1 MTEPVDGAGGEPG
14 RGFGREARLTY
25 NSYLKVPELLQLQH
39 LLSTPN
45 HPDELQ
51 FIVIH
56 QTYELWFKLVLFEL
70 DRARTAMFDGRH
82 DDAVLLLRRVHAIER
97 VFVQQIHVL
106 ESMMPAAFL
115 GFRDH
120 LRPASGFQSVQFREV
135 EILSGLRDPSFIEF
149 LRKENVQEV
158 IEAVERRLQEP
169 SLRDAM
175 HAVLEAAGFDLGR
188 QAGAG
193 KPAGVGEPEE
203 AKLDAA
209 LLRIYLEAEPRPIYH
224 LLEALLEHD
233 ELVRLWRMHHVMMV
247 ERIIGMKMGTGGST
261 GARYLQGTTGRRFF
275 PELWKVRGELSPEA
289 Y

>member
-1 MTEPVDGAGGEPG
+1 MSETPEHPAGDPG
-14 RGFGREARLTY
+14 RGFDRDARLTY
-25 NSYLKVPELLQLQH
+25 NSYLKVPDLLKLQH

-56 QTYELWFKLVLFEL
+56 QTYELWFKLMLFEL
-70 DRARTAMFDGRH
+70 ERARTAMFEGRH
-82 DDAVLLLRRVHAIER
+82 DDATMLLRRCHAIER

-106 ESMMPAAFL
+106 ESMAPVAFL

-135 EILSGLRDPSFIEF
+135 EILSGLRDEQFIAF
-149 LRKENVQEV
+149 LQKENVSEV
-158 IEAVERRLQEP
+158 HEAMTRRLAEP

-175 HAVLEAAGFDLGR
+175 HAALEGAGFDLGR
-188 QAGAG
+188 KGGAG
-193 KPAGVGEPEE
+193 EPVE

-209 LLRIYLEAEPRPIYH
+209 LLRIYRELEPRPLYH
-224 LLEALLEHD
+224 LLEALMEHD
-233 ELVRLWRMHHVMMV
+233 ELIRLWRVHHVFMV
-247 ERIIGMKMGTGGST
+247 ERIIGSKMGTGGSS
-261 GARYLQGTTGRRFF
+261 GARYLQGTVQRRFF
-275 PELWKVRGELSPEA
+275 PELWKVRGELAPEA